1 MSDKM
6 DKNDKE
12 INDKID
18 KLSDKK
24 SFIDYVKQVGGYLLS
39 TLSALMKFVGTIVKY
54 IGKAALGL
62 GWILYVV
69 MAAILSFV
77 YMEVSKRRDKKDD

>member
-1 MSDKM
+1 MSDKI